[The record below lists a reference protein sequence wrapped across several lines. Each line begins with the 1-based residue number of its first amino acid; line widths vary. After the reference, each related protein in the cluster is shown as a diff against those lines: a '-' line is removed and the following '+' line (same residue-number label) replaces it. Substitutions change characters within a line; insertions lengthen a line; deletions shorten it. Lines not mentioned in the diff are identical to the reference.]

1 MRDRHPNSAANG
13 GQLPGLPEERTP
25 AGLVIAIAGV
35 MALVVPRIRLRL
47 SVPVAS
53 RRARS
58 LAWRLRMRDR

>member
-1 MRDRHPNSAANG
+1 MRDRHPNSVTNG

-25 AGLVIAIAGV
+25 TGLVIAIAGV
-35 MALVVPRIRLRL
+35 MALVVSRIRLWL
-47 SVPVAS
+47 SVPVVS